1 MTLLFE
7 TVIVVQY
14 QQHHH
19 DAAKMQLRR
28 QQPQQ
33 PQPLQPAHHK
43 QLYGRERLFNVIKC
57 LSISCPWTKSITP
70 PTMLTFLESEL
81 KELRHELDI
90 LSKAKKEAAA
100 NNDDQV
106 ISSNNDGGDNDNNS
120 DSKVTLQ
127 TNKEALISEVGDI
140 IFDVLDK
147 CK

>member
-1 MTLLFE
+1 
-7 TVIVVQY
+7 
-14 QQHHH
+14 
-19 DAAKMQLRR
+19 MQFRR

-33 PQPLQPAHHK
+33 PLQSDHK

-90 LSKAKKEAAA
+90 LSKSKKEAAA
-100 NNDDQV
+100 NNDDQT
-106 ISSNNDGGDNDNNS
+106 ISNDDGGDNDNNS

-127 TNKEALISEVGDI
+127 NNKDALISEVGDI
-140 IFDVLDK
+140 IFDVLVLEMAIRR
-147 CK
+147 